1 MKNCFSLSL
10 ALLLSVSA
18 MADLKPLRVV
28 VLGDD
33 PMMVSD
39 SVAGSVGYATLLQPL
54 FDAAVTVDVQASAT
68 LLPDDPATLLEPAQK
83 GDVVMLCKLPVEA
96 EVEDKTMADI
106 YLDQLLSIAQVAK
119 KKGVKIVWLTPASPR
134 YFTADSVQVH
144 RLGVY
149 PEVLR
154 RLCKRDEL
162 SLVDIE
168 KLTFDWLRSEGLE
181 NSAAAFVP
189 VEPETAAAAEKAARE
204 GYMLTE
210 AGAQRVAQLIGHAIH
225 VDKKNILSKRIRQQ

>member
-1 MKNCFSLSL
+1 MKNCFSLIL

-39 SVAGSVGYATLLQPL
+39 SAAGAVGYATLLEPL

-68 LLPDDPATLLEPAQK
+68 LLPNDPAALLEPAQK
-83 GDVVMLCKLPVEA
+83 GDVVLLCKLPVEA

-106 YLDQLLSIAQVAK
+106 YLDQLLAIAQAAK

-134 YFTADSVQVH
+134 YFTADSAQVH

-149 PEVLR
+149 PEVIR

-162 SLVDIE
+162 SLVDVE
-168 KLTFDWLRSEGLE
+168 KLTFDWLTSEGLE
-181 NSAAAFVP
+181 KSAAAFLP
-189 VEPETAAAAEKAARE
+189 VQPASEAAAEKAARE
-204 GYMLTE
+204 GYLLTE
-210 AGAQRVAQLIGHAIH
+210 AGAQRVAQLIGHALR
-225 VDKKNILSKRIRQQ
+225 VDKKNILSKRLRP